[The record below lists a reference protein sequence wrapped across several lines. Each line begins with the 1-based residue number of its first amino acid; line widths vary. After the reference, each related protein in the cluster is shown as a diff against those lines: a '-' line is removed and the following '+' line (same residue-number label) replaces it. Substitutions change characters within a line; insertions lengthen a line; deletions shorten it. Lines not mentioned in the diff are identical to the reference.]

1 MDFDLNASLKQYLDD
16 PTTIQTPEADSA
28 LLDCNDDADQFTN
41 GFVGSILN
49 PIVDSIAGDSESVAR
64 SSIFDSL
71 QCLLKYV

>member
-16 PTTIQTPEADSA
+16 PTAIQTPEADPA
-28 LLDCNDDADQFTN
+28 LLDCSDDPDQFTN
-41 GFVGSILN
+41 GFIGSILN
-49 PIVDSIAGDSESVAR
+49 PIVDSIAEDAESIAR